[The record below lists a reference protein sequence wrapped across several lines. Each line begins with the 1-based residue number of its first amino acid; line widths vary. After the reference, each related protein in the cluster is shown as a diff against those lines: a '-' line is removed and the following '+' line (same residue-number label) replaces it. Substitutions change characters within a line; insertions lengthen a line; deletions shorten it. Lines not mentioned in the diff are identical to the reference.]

1 MPSLRTVGTI
11 GEAKALFKFAEYG
24 INGYVPFNENTRIDL
39 IIDPNGKLQR
49 LQIKTSTMYEQG
61 AVCFG
66 LEHNGL
72 YDDTQIDYFVLYDL
86 VEDKL
91 LMVHVNDKVVKGK
104 TSVRFRYTPPKNNIV
119 AKVQYA
125 KDYDIDLVIKRDF
138 GLDKLSIPYIKS
150 IHLKNEEQSKLDNK
164 SKLHVSKSPTK
175 EELIKLF
182 NEYGTVTNVS
192 SILGVCR
199 STVVRWCKKV
209 GINHRDYI
217 ILKELTKICPY
228 CHKEFK
234 TTDVNRIYCSVDCA
248 RHHYRDKID
257 VNEALRSRFVD
268 KKSFRK
274 IANRYHV
281 GHMMISNLV
290 RDHLK
295 KNNGVYNPENP

>member
-1 MPSLRTVGTI
+1 MPSLRTIGTI

-49 LQIKTSTMYEQG
+49 IQIKTSTMYDQG

-66 LEHNGL
+66 LDHNGL

-104 TSVRFRYTPPKNNIV
+104 TSVSFRYTPPKNNIV
-119 AKVQYA
+119 SKVQYV

-138 GLDKLSIPYIKS
+138 GLDKLSIPFIKS
-150 IHLKNEEQSKLDNK
+150 IHLKKEEESKTQK
-164 SKLHVSKSPTK
+164 ESHIPVSKSPGK
-175 EELIKLF
+175 DNLIKLLK
-182 NEYGTVTNVS
+182 EYGTVTNVGK
-192 SILGVCR
+192 ILGVSR
-199 STVVRWCKKV
+199 STIVRWCKKA
-209 GINHRDYI
+209 GINHRDYV
-217 ILKELTKICPY
+217 ILKELTKTCPY

-248 RHHYRDKID
+248 KHHYREKID
-257 VNEALRSRFVD
+257 INEALRSYFVD

-295 KNNGVYNPENP
+295 KNNGVYNPEKP